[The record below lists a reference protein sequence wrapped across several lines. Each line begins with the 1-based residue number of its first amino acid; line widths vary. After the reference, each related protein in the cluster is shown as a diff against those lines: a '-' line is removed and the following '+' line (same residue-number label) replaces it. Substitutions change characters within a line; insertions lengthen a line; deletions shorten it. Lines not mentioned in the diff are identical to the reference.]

1 MLSWLCIGCLSSGGT
16 IQQVTG
22 RCHGVGLSPDFAN
35 PRVLLY
41 SIASEMAAAK
51 PEVSGPGTFMSA
63 FVDAI
68 HTLSAGYYQWIEKG
82 NIKVWA

>member
-1 MLSWLCIGCLSSGGT
+1 MSPCL
-16 IQQVTG
+16 
-22 RCHGVGLSPDFAN
+22 AN

-41 SIASEMAAAK
+41 SIASEVAVAK

-68 HTLSAGYYQWIEKG
+68 HHLSAGGYKWIENG
-82 NIKVWA
+82 NIRMWAYA